1 MINLTQHN
9 ATTDQL
15 AVGVIDL
22 QGQQL
27 ALVKALLTFDEIPT
41 ESEMKER
48 ADKIAEIARKH
59 GVAAMIGGAPFF
71 MSYLER
77 ALHKV
82 SVTPYYAFSKRCV
95 IKDEDGVKERII
107 FKHEGF
113 VDAFWDGNY

>member
-1 MINLTQHN
+1 MINLTQHQ
-9 ATTDQL
+9 ATTEQL

-22 QGQQL
+22 TGQQL

-48 ADKIAEIARKH
+48 AYQIAEIARNH
-59 GVAAMIGGAPFF
+59 GVSAMIGGAPFF

-77 ALHKV
+77 ALHKAGV
-82 SVTPYYAFSKRCV
+82 SPYYAFSKRCV
-95 IKDEDGVKERII
+95 IKEVDGVKERII

>member
-1 MINLTQHN
+1 MINLTQHQ
-9 ATTDQL
+9 ATDEQLDQ
-15 AVGVIDL
+15 GVVDL

-27 ALVKALLTFDEIPT
+27 ALVKALLTFDKIPT
-41 ESEMKER
+41 EFEMKER

-59 GVAAMIGGAPFF
+59 GTSGMIGGAPFF

-77 ALHKV
+77 ALHKAG
-82 SVTPYYAFSKRCV
+82 VTPYYAFSKRCV
-95 IKDEDGVKERII
+95 IKDEDGVKECVV

>member
-1 MINLTQHN
+1 MINLTQHQ

-15 AVGVIDL
+15 AVGVVDL
-22 QGQQL
+22 TGQQL
-27 ALVKALLTFDEIPT
+27 ALVKTLLTFDEIST

-48 ADKIAEIARKH
+48 AYQIAEIARKH

-77 ALHKV
+77 ALHKAG
-82 SVTPYYAFSKRCV
+82 VTPFYAFSKRCV
-95 IKDEDGVKERII
+95 IKDEDGVKERVV